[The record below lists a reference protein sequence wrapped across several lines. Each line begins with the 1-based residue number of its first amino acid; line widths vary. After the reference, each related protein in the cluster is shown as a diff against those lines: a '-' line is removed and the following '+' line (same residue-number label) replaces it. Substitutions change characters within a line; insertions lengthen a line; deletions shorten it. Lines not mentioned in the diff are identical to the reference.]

1 MFQKDGIPD
10 DLPLLTVPFTEVAAP
25 NAAVSDGHLQIK
37 LDKLLARTGLATS
50 VTDGVRKLKQ
60 NAVRINGQLHNE
72 IVATIDA
79 DTEFTL
85 RAGKRMVKVAVS
97 RP

>member
-1 MFQKDGIPD
+1 
-10 DLPLLTVPFTEVAAP
+10 
-25 NAAVSDGHLQIK
+25 
-37 LDKLLARTGLATS
+37 

-60 NAVRINGQLHNE
+60 NAVRLNGQLQNE

-85 RAGKRMVKVAVS
+85 RAGKRMVKVAVT